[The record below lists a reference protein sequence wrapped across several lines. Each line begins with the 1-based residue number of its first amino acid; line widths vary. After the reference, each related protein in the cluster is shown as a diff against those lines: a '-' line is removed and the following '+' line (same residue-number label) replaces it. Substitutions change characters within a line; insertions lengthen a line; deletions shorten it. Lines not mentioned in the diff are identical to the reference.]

1 MCSLIPWGNANRGQC
16 TASNWEQTSQGILRN
31 AFCSGLNFWMLQENV
46 SSLLQAAVDIGMGI
60 LGMLAAVLHVRLCTL
75 PALAWPGT
83 RCPGKLHQL
92 LFSHLASSGIFPP
105 PFCFFPQGTHTDRTV
120 VTTKGACAAWGTAS
134 LANTWP
140 STALS
145 LSFSA
150 VKVHHQ
156 PLQRAEGGQK
166 SKLQELWR
174 AAGSAGEEQAAAGE
188 EMLCLSTVVASLLQ
202 LPEAVHL
209 LVDFST
215 HHFSLLL

>member
-1 MCSLIPWGNANRGQC
+1 MQIWGNALPL
-16 TASNWEQTSQGILRN
+16 WEQTSQGILRN

-46 SSLLQAAVDIGMGI
+46 SSLLQAAVDVGMGI

-105 PFCFFPQGTHTDRTV
+105 PFCFFPQGTHTDQTA

-166 SKLQELWR
+166 SKLQHVESCRLCWR
-174 AAGSAGEEQAAAGE
+174 GTGCGWGGNAVPFYGCGF
-188 EMLCLSTVVASLLQ
+188 
-202 LPEAVHL
+202 PEAVHL